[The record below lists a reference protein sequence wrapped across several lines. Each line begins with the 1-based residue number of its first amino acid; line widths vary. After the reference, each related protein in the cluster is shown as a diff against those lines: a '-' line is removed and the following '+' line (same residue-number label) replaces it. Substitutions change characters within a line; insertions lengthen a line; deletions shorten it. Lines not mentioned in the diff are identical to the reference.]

1 MQNQQKSNAKIKRL
15 DFASAWTLLMFQYLE
30 GIQVGTLTTAQCSGI
45 QNMEAITLVVFFP
58 RPNYCIF
65 YPKVIL
71 ISKQLCEKHSESM
84 YPVRSM
90 KRDLKLSY

>member
-1 MQNQQKSNAKIKRL
+1 MGRL
-15 DFASAWTLLMFQYLE
+15 DFVSAWTLLMFQYLE

>member
-45 QNMEAITLVVFFP
+45 QNMEAITLVVFSLDPITVYF
-58 RPNYCIF
+58 I
-65 YPKVIL
+65 
-71 ISKQLCEKHSESM
+71 
-84 YPVRSM
+84 
-90 KRDLKLSY
+90 LKLS